1 MKFKRQITIER
12 GLQPI
17 DIVPL
22 IDLLFLLLIF
32 FMVSTSFTFQSN
44 INVKLPKAVTSDMI
58 KEENLVITITS
69 ENVVYLNNTVTTLKE
84 LENTLTKLK
93 SKNHQLLIKT
103 DRRTSVGRIVDVW
116 DLCRKIG
123 LDHINIATNQD
134 N

>member
-1 MKFKRQITIER
+1 MKFKRQIVIER

-32 FMVSTSFTFQSN
+32 FMVSTSFTLQSN

-69 ENVVYLNNTVTTLKE
+69 ENVIYLNNTVTTIKE

-93 SKNHQLLIKT
+93 SKNHHLLIKT
-103 DRRTSVGRIVDVW
+103 DRHTSIGRIVDIW
-116 DLCRKIG
+116 DLCRKTG